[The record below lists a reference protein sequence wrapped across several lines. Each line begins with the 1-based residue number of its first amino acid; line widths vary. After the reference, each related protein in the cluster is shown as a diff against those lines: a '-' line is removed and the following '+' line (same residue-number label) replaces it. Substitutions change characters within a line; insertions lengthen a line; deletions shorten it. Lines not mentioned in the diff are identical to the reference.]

1 MATPT
6 VEVATVTAAE
16 VVAATRNLEVTKV
29 VVVTNLVETVVE
41 AVEEVVVEVVTT
53 TTAASVTIEATRTL
67 VATKEVAALTTV
79 AHPHPAGVE
88 TKQPLRET
96 STLVATA
103 TTTTMVAW
111 PLVEIEDLEVL
122 LSSLVAVETEV
133 VASPTVAEV
142 EETEVTV
149 EALAATILQTPA
161 ADSTHLRATLTTL
174 LLLTTTTMEASR
186 EEVPHPH
193 NLPELEA
200 RAASTNRRVP
210 LRLTTDLRLTVASP
224 VPYMSATSTRVQL
237 TLLSRLSSDLR
248 SLVSR

>member
-1 MATPT
+1 
-6 VEVATVTAAE
+6 VA
-16 VVAATRNLEVTKV
+16 
-29 VVVTNLVETVVE
+29 
-41 AVEEVVVEVVTT
+41 
-53 TTAASVTIEATRTL
+53 
-67 VATKEVAALTTV
+67 
-79 AHPHPAGVE
+79 
-88 TKQPLRET
+88 
-96 STLVATA
+96 
-103 TTTTMVAW
+103 
-111 PLVEIEDLEVL
+111 IEDLEVL

-161 ADSTHLRATLTTL
+161 ADSTRLRATLTTL
-174 LLLTTTTMEASR
+174 LLLTTMEASR
-186 EEVPHPH
+186 EEVPH

-200 RAASTNRRVP
+200 RAASTNKRVP